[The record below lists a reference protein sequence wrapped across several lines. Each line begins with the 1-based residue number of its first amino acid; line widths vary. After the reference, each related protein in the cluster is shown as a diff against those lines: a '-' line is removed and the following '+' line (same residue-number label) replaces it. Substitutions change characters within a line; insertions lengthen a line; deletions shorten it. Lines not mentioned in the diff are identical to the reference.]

1 MGRYR
6 DNVKRSR
13 ALKSSSLSRAAREL
27 DFGGDANQIR
37 DLVEMRWIIS
47 ENWLNAQEFLGREIN
62 VETILSGYDLVLSLL
77 RPYFVREES
86 NVMSESREAIRA
98 YLEKNLNRLPRSAAS

>member
-1 MGRYR
+1 
-6 DNVKRSR
+6 
-13 ALKSSSLSRAAREL
+13 
-27 DFGGDANQIR
+27 
-37 DLVEMRWIIS
+37 MRWIIS

-98 YLEKNLNRLPRSAAS
+98 YLEKTSTACRAAPQARLQGPHSGRLRQEPSRQ